1 MLVFYVINAQIVD
14 IEYPQRICLSIFVV
28 EIFSGL
34 FEHSFFLIKDF
45 ISAFHVSMAFCL
57 TLCIE

>member
-34 FEHSFFLIKDF
+34 FEHSFF
-45 ISAFHVSMAFCL
+45 
-57 TLCIE
+57 